1 MTPRQDASCFTQ
13 KTRRNGHHGSQ
24 WPQRGPIG
32 CDHTPGEHDPGAM
45 QAALGPCLGLRDSSP
60 WSCTDSETVGPPLF
74 RLQLCFPTSSKMIG
88 AWTNLQWITSGKQEH
103 FPPNSFVLEDKRTEG
118 LYKAQKQMSFTEF
131 TIFIHSLQ
139 VPLVATDEGVI
150 LLRVLFCFSNL
161 QVFCS

>member
-1 MTPRQDASCFTQ
+1 MLYPEDSQEWTPWLPVTPAGPHWLWPHPGRARSGGHAGRPRPLLRAS
-13 KTRRNGHHGSQ
+13 RLLSVVLHRH
-24 WPQRGPIG
+24 
-32 CDHTPGEHDPGAM
+32 
-45 QAALGPCLGLRDSSP
+45 
-60 WSCTDSETVGPPLF
+60 SETVGPPLF

>member
-1 MTPRQDASCFTQ
+1 MLYPEDSQEWTPWLPVTPAGPHWLWLHPGRAWSRGHAGRPWPLLMAS
-13 KTRRNGHHGSQ
+13 RRLSVLA
-24 WPQRGPIG
+24 
-32 CDHTPGEHDPGAM
+32 CTDTLKL
-45 QAALGPCLGLRDSSP
+45 LGPCYFAYSCSSP
-60 WSCTDSETVGPPLF
+60 LPLRWLGPEPISSWS
-74 RLQLCFPTSSKMIG
+74 LQ
-88 AWTNLQWITSGKQEH
+88 AKQEH

-139 VPLVATDEGVI
+139 VPLVATDGVI